1 MAPSVAIANQASDA
15 VAPETPTGWEAKKAQ
30 KSKKWMVTAANPIAS
45 QYAAQVLNDGGN
57 AIDAMV
63 VTQLVLGLVEP
74 QSSGIGGGA
83 FLVYWDGQKKK
94 LTTFDARETA
104 PLAVKP
110 EHFIGKDGQPLKFY
124 DAVVSGLSVGT
135 PGAIKLLWEM
145 HQEHGNVKWPR
156 LIEPVIELAEQGFA
170 ISPRLARLIERDKQ
184 HLSIDENTKA
194 YFLNEDGS
202 AKQAGEVL
210 INQEYADTLKLL
222 ATYGEN
228 AFYQGDIANDIVAA
242 VTNHP
247 KHTGVLAK
255 KDLARYEIIERT
267 PICVDYLEYEVCG
280 MGPPSSGGIAVGQIL
295 KLSEQFPLHEWGAT
309 NAKSYKVIG
318 DATQLAFAD
327 RAKFLADG
335 DFVSVPSQGLINED
349 YLKQR
354 AKMINLKTPLK
365 STSAGSPPWEVALNY
380 ANDQS
385 IELPSTTHFN
395 IVDAQG
401 NVVSLTSSVENVF
414 GSRIM
419 VRGFLLNNQM
429 TDFSF
434 KHHQD
439 GQIIANH
446 IAPGKRPRSSMSPT
460 IVLKNGSPYLSIG
473 SPGGSYIIGYVA
485 QALIAHLNWQL
496 PLEEVVQLP
505 HVSNRFGIVEFEQD
519 TNARQYEQQFKKWGY
534 KTKSK
539 PLNSGLHI
547 IKIGQ
552 DLIGAADPRREGVA
566 IGESQM
572 VRQ

>member
-1 MAPSVAIANQASDA
+1 MASSTVIANQASDA
-15 VAPETPTGWEAKKAQ
+15 VAPETPTGWETKKAQ
-30 KSKKWMVTAANPIAS
+30 QSKEWMVTAANPIAS

-57 AIDAMV
+57 AVDAMV

-83 FLVYWDGQKKK
+83 FLVYWDGEKKN

-110 EHFIGKDGQPLKFY
+110 EHFIGEDGQPLKFY

-145 HQEHGNVKWPR
+145 HQKHGSVKWPR
-156 LIEPVIELAEQGFA
+156 LIEPVIELAEQGFT
-170 ISPRLARLIERDKQ
+170 ISPRLASLIERDKQ
-184 HLSIDENTKA
+184 HLSIDANSKA
-194 YFLNEDGS
+194 YFLNADGS

-210 INQEYADTLKLL
+210 INQAYADTLRLL

-228 AFYQGDIANDIVAA
+228 AFYQGDIANDIVTA
-242 VTNHP
+242 VANHP

-255 KDLARYEIIERT
+255 KDLARYEVIERT
-267 PICVDYLEYEVCG
+267 PICVDYLEYDVCG

-295 KLSEQFPLHEWGAT
+295 KLSEQFPLHEWGSSSV
-309 NAKSYKVIG
+309 KSYKVIG

-327 RAKFLADG
+327 RAKYLADS

-354 AKMINLKTPLK
+354 AEMINLKAPLK
-365 STSAGSPPWEVALNY
+365 SVSAGSPPWEIALNY

-395 IVDAQG
+395 IVDAEG

-485 QALIAHLNWQL
+485 QALIAHLTWQL
-496 PLEEVVQLP
+496 PLDEVVQLP
-505 HVSNRFGIVEFEQD
+505 HISNRFGTVEFEQD
-519 TNARQYEQQFKKWGY
+519 TSAQQYEQQFKKWGY
-534 KTKSK
+534 KTKLK

-547 IKIGQ
+547 IKIEQ
-552 DLIGAADPRREGVA
+552 DLTGVADPRREGVA
-566 IGESQM
+566 IGENQM